1 MNAGLV
7 LVYGGGGEEV
17 RHAVRADMVI
27 GSGRKSDVRLR
38 EQGVLRRHAVIEHF
52 ASGFSIRGVRPG
64 AHLLVNSRQV
74 DRATLSPG
82 DRITVGTV
90 ELAVEAGETT
100 SVWEQPPQQAARG
113 VETRRVPEDP
123 VPSQVLTRIRT
134 PEGPTPHFSGP
145 PKSRRR
151 SVATH
156 RGATYFCLAIV
167 LADAVALGWYLEGL

>member
-1 MNAGLV
+1 MTAGLV
-7 LVYGGGGEEV
+7 LIYRGDGEKV

-27 GSGRKSDVRLR
+27 GSGRKCDVRLR

-52 ASGFSIRGVRPG
+52 ASGFSIRGVKPG

-82 DRITVGTV
+82 DLISVGTV

-100 SVWEQPPQQAARG
+100 SVWEQPPQQTPRA
-113 VETRRVPEDP
+113 VETRSLHEDP
-123 VPSQVLTRIRT
+123 VPAPVLARIRT
-134 PEGPTPHFSGP
+134 PEGPTPHFPGP